1 NLRNRAGHRYKAISD
16 YIKQCDARVI
26 LLTAT
31 PYNKTLTDLSAQ
43 LRLFVEERTNIGVR
57 PEHFMRKKDMTVA
70 QFERQYQCPAHSILA
85 MEKSDVLDDW
95 RELIRLYMVRRT
107 RTFIL
112 QHYTDQDS
120 ATGRRYLKVRNGE
133 KLFFPKRQP
142 VSLVFTVDEN
152 DPADQYAKLYSM
164 EVVDVINC
172 LHLSRYGLGGY
183 ADAMA
188 MKAASPA
195 ERKQMD
201 DLGKAGK
208 RLIGFC
214 RTNLF
219 KRLESSGFSF
229 LQSIER
235 HILRNEIYLHA
246 IDNGLELPIGTL
258 DAGILDADRFDE
270 DAEGLYGEQ
279 EDLLD
284 GVFEEADA
292 SDVATQAATIYRQY
306 VSEYRKR
313 FKWIGPRLFKKDL
326 YEHLA
331 DDVAALRGLLNR
343 YGLWKTEQ
351 DRKLVQLEALIART
365 HGNDKVLV
373 FTQFA
378 DTARYLGRALQVR
391 GIRSLAVV
399 TGASADPYAVA
410 CCFSPHSNRAK
421 IAKAD
426 ELRVLV
432 CTDVLCEGQ
441 NLQDCAVVVNFD
453 LPWAIIRLIQRAG
466 RVDRIGQ
473 QAEEILCYSF
483 LPADGVERLI
493 KLRARIAQRLQE
505 NAEVVGTDEAFFED
519 EDAERLRKLS
529 LQTAGS
535 LDDQDDEVDLDSY
548 AWQIWKS
555 ATESN
560 PALAREIE
568 ALPPVIF
575 SAKRF
580 PSSDFL
586 QVLDFVPEVYGADGI
601 LRAPTE
607 FKPLRFATPE
617 QASLVLCV
625 LNSSLFRWY
634 IQVFTDC
641 RHVNKREVDNF
652 PLVKDLALHLDDCW
666 IFLAKTL
673 SESLRANSEFRSMKF
688 AHDHLQVQCII
699 PKRSKS
705 VIDEIEAALGR
716 HFGLTQGQLDYI
728 INYDIKYRMGQG
740 ADTND

>member
-1 NLRNRAGHRYKAISD
+1 
-16 YIKQCDARVI
+16 
-26 LLTAT
+26 
-31 PYNKTLTDLSAQ
+31 
-43 LRLFVEERTNIGVR
+43 
-57 PEHFMRKKDMTVA
+57 
-70 QFERQYQCPAHSILA
+70 
-85 MEKSDVLDDW
+85 
-95 RELIRLYMVRRT
+95 
-107 RTFIL
+107 
-112 QHYTDQDS
+112 
-120 ATGRRYLKVRNGE
+120 
-133 KLFFPKRQP
+133 
-142 VSLVFTVDEN
+142 
-152 DPADQYAKLYSM
+152 
-164 EVVDVINC
+164 
-172 LHLSRYGLGGY
+172 
-183 ADAMA
+183 
-188 MKAASPA
+188 SPA

-201 DLGKAGK
+201 DLGKEGK

-432 CTDVLCEGQ
+432 CTDVLSEGQ

-535 LDDQDDEVDLDSY
+535 LDDQDDEVDLASY